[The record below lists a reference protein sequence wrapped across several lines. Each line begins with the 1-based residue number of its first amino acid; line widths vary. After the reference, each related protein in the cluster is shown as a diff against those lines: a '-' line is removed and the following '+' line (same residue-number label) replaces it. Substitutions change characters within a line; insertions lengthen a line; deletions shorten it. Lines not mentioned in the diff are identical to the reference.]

1 MKNLELYENF
11 FVLYWLVNKGKQII
25 NQEAQK
31 KMAPGKKLSRL
42 RVILF
47 LIPLCYFVTS
57 VGAQDNSQFEVLSPP
72 PVTVQDAGGEDLQQG
87 VTSAEIGMSSGE
99 DAESCFRRGVAL
111 YKKELYREALTEFN
125 RALALDPNHKEA
137 QIFKQKC
144 ETQLQIS
151 QAEKRETP
159 APTFETFQPTQPGEM
174 PEKTAEELKRERVKK
189 LLSDAKRYME
199 AQKFDIALE
208 IYNNVLLID
217 PKNGEAREGLHQA
230 TIRLHE
236 QSVKESE
243 KKVAEDRAKIR
254 DFIEKQKTLPEGA
267 DARGIK
273 PYKFTIPE
281 IEEET
286 APITKVS
293 ELEKALD
300 SIVSIEFEDI
310 HISEITQFISDSYGV
325 NIVIDNRAV
334 EPPKKQQAQQA
345 TGQPA
350 QPGVLGAP
358 TGIPGQPGFGPPGA
372 PRPAVGAPG
381 AAGVGLRPGVGGG
394 LQGGGFG
401 AGVGAPGTT
410 PTGTGYGLSPEA
422 YYGPKSDGIV
432 PYISLKDVTLRDA
445 LKALLRPL
453 GLDFSVQPGF
463 IWISKPEIIRQ
474 ESFEPLETRFY
485 ELRNVGADILFK
497 LVLRN
502 PFGGVGGF
510 GGGYGGMM
518 GGMYGGR
525 GMYGGMGMYGGGMYG
540 GFGGYGGYG
549 GYGGFGGYGGYGRGG
564 MYGGGLG
571 GYGGYGGGMYG
582 GGMYGGGMYGGGM
595 YGGGMY
601 GRGMYGGYGGMYGGF
616 GRDVTTLSNI
626 SDMFSTISDQ
636 LVGELGPVGIITAGT
651 GALGTRGA
659 LATGTPTAGYGGV
672 QGTAQLG
679 ARAGF
684 EEAQMSG
691 LQILAEA
698 LPPIKE
704 PYTGEVLSKIAYNEA
719 TNMLIVTN
727 TPTNLDKFEQILG
740 QLDVTPK
747 QVSIEA
753 KFLTVRTE
761 DLKKIGFDWSGELSD
776 LNNRA
781 RQIPALQGQTYSYD
795 INGDGVDEVIPF
807 YVRPDGS
814 QVIRNSVTS
823 GTISG
828 LVNPPAPAAA
838 ASTLSL
844 ITKIIDNADGDKL
857 SVAFDYLNS
866 LRESELLSAPRVTTM
881 NRKPAVVADFQTE
894 YYLTQV
900 YNEVYL
906 TEGGFGGS
914 QTQSVITQPQFSPFN
929 FGIAL
934 SVTPQIRDNDQVRL
948 WLNPEVRARIGE
960 KKFTQKNVIGTSEVT
975 TEIIL
980 PTTSWQAAWT
990 NVIVHDGDTLVLGGL
1005 VQDKTIRSN
1014 QKMPYLADIP
1024 VLGFFFRGKSK
1035 EVQQSSLLIFVTPDI
1050 IDTTGA
1056 RFFSVGKET
1065 S

>member
-1 MKNLELYENF
+1 
-11 FVLYWLVNKGKQII
+11 
-25 NQEAQK
+25 
-31 KMAPGKKLSRL
+31 
-42 RVILF
+42 
-47 LIPLCYFVTS
+47 
-57 VGAQDNSQFEVLSPP
+57 
-72 PVTVQDAGGEDLQQG
+72 
-87 VTSAEIGMSSGE
+87 
-99 DAESCFRRGVAL
+99 
-111 YKKELYREALTEFN
+111 
-125 RALALDPNHKEA
+125 
-137 QIFKQKC
+137 
-144 ETQLQIS
+144 
-151 QAEKRETP
+151 
-159 APTFETFQPTQPGEM
+159 
-174 PEKTAEELKRERVKK
+174 
-189 LLSDAKRYME
+189 
-199 AQKFDIALE
+199 
-208 IYNNVLLID
+208 
-217 PKNGEAREGLHQA
+217 
-230 TIRLHE
+230 
-236 QSVKESE
+236 
-243 KKVAEDRAKIR
+243 
-254 DFIEKQKTLPEGA
+254 
-267 DARGIK
+267 
-273 PYKFTIPE
+273 
-281 IEEET
+281 
-286 APITKVS
+286 
-293 ELEKALD
+293 
-300 SIVSIEFEDI
+300 
-310 HISEITQFISDSYGV
+310 
-325 NIVIDNRAV
+325 
-334 EPPKKQQAQQA
+334 
-345 TGQPA
+345 
-350 QPGVLGAP
+350 
-358 TGIPGQPGFGPPGA
+358 
-372 PRPAVGAPG
+372 
-381 AAGVGLRPGVGGG
+381 
-394 LQGGGFG
+394 
-401 AGVGAPGTT
+401 
-410 PTGTGYGLSPEA
+410 
-422 YYGPKSDGIV
+422 
-432 PYISLKDVTLRDA
+432 
-445 LKALLRPL
+445 
-453 GLDFSVQPGF
+453 
-463 IWISKPEIIRQ
+463 
-474 ESFEPLETRFY
+474 
-485 ELRNVGADILFK
+485 
-497 LVLRN
+497 
-502 PFGGVGGF
+502 
-510 GGGYGGMM
+510 
-518 GGMYGGR
+518 GGMYG
-525 GMYGGMGMYGGGMYG
+525 GGMGMYGGGMYG
-540 GFGGYGGYG
+540 G
-549 GYGGFGGYGGYGRGG
+549 G
-564 MYGGGLG
+564 M
-571 GYGGYGGGMYG
+571 
-582 GGMYGGGMYGGGM
+582 GM

-601 GRGMYGGYGGMYGGF
+601 GRGMGMYGGGF

-651 GALGTRGA
+651 GALATRGA

-781 RQIPALQGQTYSYD
+781 RQIPALQGETYSYD
-795 INGDGVDEVIPF
+795 INGDGVDEEVPF

-814 QVIRNSVTS
+814 QVIRNSVSS

-1024 VLGFFFRGKSK
+1024 VLGFFFRGKSR

>member
-1 MKNLELYENF
+1 
-11 FVLYWLVNKGKQII
+11 
-25 NQEAQK
+25 
-31 KMAPGKKLSRL
+31 
-42 RVILF
+42 
-47 LIPLCYFVTS
+47 
-57 VGAQDNSQFEVLSPP
+57 
-72 PVTVQDAGGEDLQQG
+72 
-87 VTSAEIGMSSGE
+87 
-99 DAESCFRRGVAL
+99 
-111 YKKELYREALTEFN
+111 
-125 RALALDPNHKEA
+125 
-137 QIFKQKC
+137 
-144 ETQLQIS
+144 
-151 QAEKRETP
+151 
-159 APTFETFQPTQPGEM
+159 M
-174 PEKTAEELKRERVKK
+174 PEKTAEELKKERVQK
-189 LLSDAKRYME
+189 LLSDAQRYME
-199 AQKFDIALE
+199 AQKFDIAVE

-217 PKNGEAREGLHQA
+217 PKNDMAREGLHQA
-230 TIRLHE
+230 TIKLHQE
-236 QSVKESE
+236 SVKESE
-243 KKVAEDRAKIR
+243 RKVAEDRAKIR
-254 DFIEKQKTLPEGA
+254 DFIEKQKQLPEGA

-273 PYKFTIPE
+273 PYKFTVPE
-281 IEEET
+281 IEEES
-286 APITKVS
+286 APVTKVS
-293 ELEKALD
+293 ELEKTLD

-334 EPPKKQQAQQA
+334 EPPAKQQPQQGA
-345 TGQPA
+345 VQPA
-350 QPGVLGAP
+350 QPGMMGMPSA
-358 TGIPGQPGFGPPGA
+358 PGQPF
-372 PRPAVGAPG
+372 GAPG
-381 AAGVGLRPGVGGG
+381 VGRPPMAGPGAGPGGVGLRTGPGVGPGG
-394 LQGGGFG
+394 LQGGGLG
-401 AGVGAPGTT
+401 APAYPGAPGQQ
-410 PTGTGYGLSPEA
+410 GYGVSQDV
-422 YYGPKSDGIV
+422 YYGTKSSGIV
-432 PYISLKDVTLRDA
+432 PYISLKDVTLREA

-474 ESFEPLETRFY
+474 ESFESLETRFY

-502 PFGGVGGF
+502 PFGGVGGM
-510 GGGYGGMM
+510 G
-518 GGMYGGR
+518 GGMYGGMGSFGGR
-525 GMYGGMGMYGGGMYG
+525 GYGGMGGMYGGGMYG
-540 GFGGYGGYG
+540 GMGGMYGGMG
-549 GYGGFGGYGGYGRGG
+549 GGMGG
-564 MYGGGLG
+564 MYGGGMYGGMGGMYGGGMGGYRGGMG
-571 GYGGYGGGMYG
+571 GYGGGGMYG
-582 GGMYGGGMYGGGM
+582 GGMYGGMGGM
-595 YGGGMY
+595 YGGMGGYRGGM
-601 GRGMYGGYGGMYGGF
+601 GGMYGGMGGMYGGMGGF

-636 LVGELGPVGIITAGT
+636 IVGELGPVGIVQAGT
-651 GALGTRGA
+651 GAGAGIGGLGGRGA
-659 LATGTPTAGYGGV
+659 LATGTPTAGYGGAA
-672 QGTAQLG
+672 GTAQLG

-684 EEAQMSG
+684 EETQLSG
-691 LQILAEA
+691 LQILADA
-698 LPPIKE
+698 IPPIKE
-704 PYTGEVLSKIAYNEA
+704 PYTGETLSKIAYNEA

-740 QLDVTPK
+740 QIDVTPK

-753 KFLTVRTE
+753 KFLTVRIE
-761 DLKKIGFDWSGELSD
+761 DLKKIGFNWSGNLSD
-776 LNNRA
+776 QNNRP
-781 RQIPALQGQTYSYD
+781 RENQYLSRQTYSYD
-795 INGDGVDEVIPF
+795 VNGDGVDEQVPF

-814 QVIRNSVTS
+814 SVIRNSVTQ

-828 LVNPPAPAAA
+828 LVSPPAPAAA

-844 ITKIIDNADGDKL
+844 ITKIIDNADGDQL

-900 YNEVYL
+900 YTEVYV
-906 TEGGFGGS
+906 TEGGFGGTA
-914 QTQSVITQPQFSPFN
+914 TQSVITQPQFSPFN

-960 KKFTQKNVIGTSEVT
+960 KKFEQKSVVGTSQVT

-1005 VQDKTIRSN
+1005 VQDKTIHSN

-1024 VLGFFFRGKSK
+1024 LLGFFFRGKSK

>member
-1 MKNLELYENF
+1 MKRNYHLLDNYRYNKNF
-11 FVLYWLVNKGKQII
+11 QTVNNKRPREEKIRMHTTEKLNFRFMMFVLTLSVIFLMTI
-25 NQEAQK
+25 NSPRAQ
-31 KMAPGKKLSRL
+31 
-42 RVILF
+42 
-47 LIPLCYFVTS
+47 T
-57 VGAQDNSQFEVLSPP
+57 GAEESNSIA
-72 PVTVQDAGGEDLQQG
+72 PVTVQDAIPSDA
-87 VTSAEIGMSSGE
+87 SAENPSTE
-99 DAESCFRRGVAL
+99 ENAETYFRRGVGL

-125 RALALDPNHKEA
+125 RALALDPNHKDA
-137 QIFKQKC
+137 QVYQQKC
-144 ETQLQIS
+144 NAQLQLS
-151 QAEKRETP
+151 VGEKTEITP
-159 APTFETFQPTQPGEM
+159 PPAFETFQPTQPGEM
-174 PEKTAEELKRERVKK
+174 PEKTAEELKKERVQK
-189 LLSDAKRYME
+189 LLSDAQRYME
-199 AQKFDIALE
+199 AQKFDIAVE

-217 PKNGEAREGLHQA
+217 PKNDMAREGLHQA
-230 TIRLHE
+230 TIKLHQ

-243 KKVAEDRAKIR
+243 KKVSEDRARIR
-254 DFIEKQKTLPEGA
+254 DFIEKQKQLPEGA

-273 PYKFTIPE
+273 PYKFTVPE
-281 IEEET
+281 IEEEF
-286 APITKVS
+286 APVTKVS

-310 HISEITQFISDSYGV
+310 HISEITSFISDSYGV

-334 EPPKKQQAQQA
+334 EPPVKQQAQQTA
-345 TGQPA
+345 GAPA
-350 QPGVLGAP
+350 QPGAMGMPGA
-358 TGIPGQPGFGPPGA
+358 PGQPL
-372 PRPAVGAPG
+372 GAPG
-381 AAGVGLRPGVGGG
+381 AMRPPMAGPGAAPGVGLRPAPGMAPGGFQGGG
-394 LQGGGFG
+394 LGTP
-401 AGVGAPGTT
+401 GVPGQ
-410 PTGTGYGLSPEA
+410 TGYGVSPDV
-422 YYGPKSDGIV
+422 YYGTKSNGIV
-432 PYISLKDVTLRDA
+432 PYISLKDVTLREA

-463 IWISKPEIIRQ
+463 VWISKPEIIRQ
-474 ESFEPLETRFY
+474 ESFEALETRFY
-485 ELRNVGADILFK
+485 EMRNVGADRLFK

-502 PFGGVGGF
+502 PFGGVGGM
-510 GGGYGGMM
+510 GGGMYGGM
-518 GGMYGGR
+518 GSYGGR
-525 GMYGGMGMYGGGMYG
+525 GMYGGMGGYGGGMYG
-540 GFGGYGGYG
+540 G
-549 GYGGFGGYGGYGRGG
+549 
-564 MYGGGLG
+564 M
-571 GYGGYGGGMYG
+571 GGYGGGMYG
-582 GGMYGGGMYGGGM
+582 GGMGGYRGGMGGYGGGMYGGMGGM
-595 YGGGMY
+595 YGGGMGGY
-601 GRGMYGGYGGMYGGF
+601 GRGMGGMYGGMGGYGGGMYGGMGGMYGGMGGMGGM

-636 LVGELGPVGIITAGT
+636 VVGELGPVGIVQAGT
-651 GALGTRGA
+651 GAGAGGLGGRGA
-659 LATGTPTAGYGGV
+659 LATGTPTAGYGGA

-679 ARAGF
+679 AGAGF
-684 EEAQMSG
+684 EEAELSG
-691 LQILAEA
+691 LQILADA
-698 LPPIKE
+698 IPPVKE

-727 TPTNLDKFEQILG
+727 TPTNLDKFEQVLG
-740 QLDVTPK
+740 QIDVTPK

-753 KFLTVRTE
+753 KFLTVRIE
-761 DLKKIGFDWSGELSD
+761 DLKKIGFNWTGNLSD

-781 RQIPALQGQTYSYD
+781 RQNNFLSNQTYSYD
-795 INGDGVDEVIPF
+795 INGDGVDEEVPF

-814 QVIRNSVTS
+814 SVVRNSVTQ

-844 ITKIIDNADGDKL
+844 ITKIIDNADGDQL
-857 SVAFDYLNS
+857 GVAFDYLNS

-900 YNEVYL
+900 YNEVYVS
-906 TEGGFGGS
+906 EGGFGGS

-960 KKFTQKNVIGTSEVT
+960 KKFEQKSVVGTTQVT

-1005 VQDKTIRSN
+1005 VQDKTIHSN

-1024 VLGFFFRGKSK
+1024 LIGFFFRGKSK